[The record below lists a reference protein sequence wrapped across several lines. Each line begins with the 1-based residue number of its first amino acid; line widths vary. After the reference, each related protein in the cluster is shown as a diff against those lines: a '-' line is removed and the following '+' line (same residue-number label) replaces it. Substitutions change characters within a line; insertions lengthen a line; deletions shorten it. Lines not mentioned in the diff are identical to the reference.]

1 MAPPDILGF
10 DIPVA
15 VFSGAATLWA
25 GKLAMNDK
33 RYAMRHTLTMLSGLS
48 FFIATLLELLAA
60 DQMGFPFDLDSS
72 YYIMNS
78 VAVLFAMIAR
88 YLLWCILFEVVR
100 GTSKTSEDSQL
111 STIPKTA
118 YGWSALMSILMLVY
132 VILVLVTGSF
142 AAIVMYYIGTYGI
155 VMMNIL
161 QLVLSSRPGYSLAIN
176 PFRGSFRIF
185 LLLLSLVSLG
195 QIFGNVSFYVLEMGG
210 FMALTILQYVF
221 GSLLASMALVFVC
234 TCSSKWVSFSDHD
247 RLNQVGDDEAQ
258 QPMGTYNPDD
268 VYTSNKTAAD
278 DVGRF

>member
-1 MAPPDILGF
+1 MASPEMLGF

-15 VFSGAATLWA
+15 VFSGVATLWA
-25 GKLAMNDK
+25 GALAMNDK
-33 RYAMRHTLTMLSGLS
+33 RYAMRHTLTMLAGLS
-48 FFIATLLELLAA
+48 FLIATILELVASEKLRYLY
-60 DQMGFPFDLDSS
+60 MDSS
-72 YYIMNS
+72 YFQMNS

-100 GTSKTSEDSQL
+100 GTSTTSEDSQL

-118 YGWSALMSILMLVY
+118 YAWSALMIIFMILY
-132 VILVLVTGSF
+132 VILILVTSTY
-142 AAIVMYYIGTYGI
+142 AAVVMYYIGTYGI

-161 QLVLSSRPGYSLAIN
+161 QWVLSSRPGYSLAIS
-176 PFRGSFRIF
+176 PFRVSFLIF
-185 LLLLSLVSLG
+185 LVILILVSLG
-195 QIFGNVSFYVLEMGG
+195 QIFGNVSVYVLDMSG

-221 GSLLASMALVFVC
+221 GSLLASMALVFAC
-234 TCSSKWVSFSDHD
+234 ACSSRWVSFNDHD

-258 QPMGTYNPDD
+258 QPMGTYNQDD